1 MIFLALGKRFSN
13 DLVDR
18 FPNLPDPGPD
28 QSLVTKTKIKNLFLL
43 YLLTLRLTLLCR
55 ETIRAARGFNHYWS
69 AKWLCTNLAS
79 ASVSLTDT
87 TPARF
92 IKRLAALKYFFWAIS
107 SSLFLLGKN
116 LSSCWI
122 YFSISRTKFSKLIYI
137 IGDRDPESIIR
148 SWTRPACLPVGR
160 DDEVM
165 KTSSVQDDAIKTSHW
180 NRGLSVWPSI
190 GGEAVMKWV
199 KSLWAGSCLKF
210 LISDPESSSG
220 WRN

>member
-148 SWTRPACLPVGR
+148 SWTRP
-160 DDEVM
+160 
-165 KTSSVQDDAIKTSHW
+165 
-180 NRGLSVWPSI
+180 
-190 GGEAVMKWV
+190 
-199 KSLWAGSCLKF
+199 
-210 LISDPESSSG
+210 G
-220 WRN
+220 WRSKEDFVSSWWQIWIFVFDRALEERR